1 MRQCSPIRGV
11 RDDTRGPV
19 ARWTGEHGEKSLS
32 RILIRGASGFL
43 GRHLSRQLVAGGEAV
58 RLHARRAGR
67 LPGDLV
73 GHPLV
78 EVIEGDVQDE
88 RIVRASLKD
97 VARVI
102 DFIGTTLPASPS
114 ANFTSELD
122 LTLRPLG
129 ILLDSMEDAGVPRI
143 VFPSSGGTVYG
154 RTEGSAIAEDAPV
167 RPESYYGLG
176 KALAEEM
183 IRFRARRPGFEYL
196 ILRIANPFGR
206 EASTTL
212 RQGAV
217 DVFLECAL
225 SGSAVDIWGDGSQRR
240 DYIFIDDVVRAIET
254 LVTSNAWNETF
265 NVGTG
270 VGSSVMDVLQIVEEV
285 TGRRLERRRRG
296 DVYAGVPSNVL
307 DSAKIHAVT
316 KWSPHY
322 DLRSGIE
329 EAWRR
334 LTDRPAPM
342 RQIFTA

>member
-1 MRQCSPIRGV
+1 MTN
-11 RDDTRGPV
+11 RDP
-19 ARWTGEHGEKSLS
+19 

-43 GRHLSRQLVAGGEAV
+43 GRHLSRRLVAGGEAV
-58 RLHARRAGR
+58 RLHVRRAGR
-67 LPGDLV
+67 LPGDLA

-97 VARVI
+97 VAQVI
-102 DFIGTTLPASPS
+102 DFIGTTLPASPN
-114 ANFTSELD
+114 ANFTSEVD

-154 RTEGSAIAEDAPV
+154 RTDGSVVAEDAPV

-183 IRFRARRPGFEYL
+183 IRFRARRRAFEYL
-196 ILRIANPFGR
+196 ILRISNPFGR

-270 VGSSVMDVLQIVEEV
+270 VGSSLMDVLQIVEDV
-285 TGRRLERRRRG
+285 TGKRLERRKRS

-307 DSAKIHAVT
+307 DPAKLRALT
-316 KWSPHY
+316 GWSPRY
-322 DLRSGIE
+322 DLRSGIV

-334 LTDRPAPM
+334 LTDRPSPM
-342 RQIFTA
+342 R